1 MNSPRFRDLSPK
13 QIVPLLADEG
23 IYVASE
29 STVYRLLRRNK
40 QLAHRGRARPATHRR
55 PDEVIATA
63 PNRAWCWDITWL
75 PTAIRGRHLFLYTI
89 LDVFS
94 RKIVGWAVHDRERDR
109 NAAALVAAACAKEGV
124 RRDQL
129 VMHSDNGNPMKG
141 ATMLAT
147 LPSLGVVPSFSRP
160 GVRDDNPY
168 IEALFR
174 TLKYCPEYPSQ
185 PFASIEAAVAWV
197 ERFVQWY
204 NDTHCHSAIG
214 FVTPSQRHAGLDIA
228 ILATRRQVYE
238 AARARNPHRWSR
250 NCRTWQRTEQV
261 CLDPREQRAG
271 EAAA

>member
-1 MNSPRFRDLSPK
+1 
-13 QIVPLLADEG
+13 
-23 IYVASE
+23 
-29 STVYRLLRRNK
+29 
-40 QLAHRGRARPATHRR
+40 
-55 PDEVIATA
+55 
-63 PNRAWCWDITWL
+63 
-75 PTAIRGRHLFLYTI
+75 
-89 LDVFS
+89 
-94 RKIVGWAVHDRERDR
+94 
-109 NAAALVAAACAKEGV
+109 
-124 RRDQL
+124 
-129 VMHSDNGNPMKG
+129 
-141 ATMLAT
+141 MLAT

-197 ERFVQWY
+197 ERFVQWC

-238 AARARNPHRWSR
+238 ASRARNPHRWSR
-250 NCRTWQRTEQV
+250 HCRTWQRTEQV